1 MAALVVVAAAC
12 SGGAAAPTIE
22 AVPKATALQPT
33 TNGFAF
39 ANFPAAMV
47 PEELDGNDLLTMF
60 GSAACQDGVA
70 DPCTPTAEAAVWAQ
84 MVNQARGA
92 GHCAGMVV
100 QAAQR
105 FRLDELPATVDLV
118 NTGDVTHG
126 IIRAFATQ
134 FLPEPQQEADAWAK
148 RSMREIVAELATSF
162 GSPKPTWTLGLY
174 TDVGGHAV
182 LPYAVEYPDADTA
195 VVQVYDSNWP
205 GRNRYVEFD
214 LAADT
219 WTFSFSGDD
228 PATDPAPW
236 TGGKGDADLTALDT
250 RVAAT
255 CPFCGTTSNVQSSML
270 VIRATDPNWTVET
283 QNGTFSPLA
292 DAPVE
297 GVIAR
302 PIQSG
307 AAGSGPQTYDYVVL
321 VNGTRFT
328 LNLPDPT
335 SAFIIKPDS
344 ISRVLTSG
352 GGPSPIVVGD
362 GTISVADPETSL
374 TVASNDLVLQTSGTS
389 ATVNVGATQLDVVV
403 KTPEGEQFSFTV
415 FGEAPEALI
424 QFAVDDIGPVLV
436 VVTDFVAEPTT
447 IREIRPDGSET
458 VTTTEEPLELT
469 KVAPDLP
476 DELRPDDVKPGLP
489 PVAQR
494 DLANPDYRVDA
505 AYVPPADAVT
515 ATTAPGDSGSSAVAA
530 GTTTTAPAAPSA
542 GTSTST
548 TAAATTPTTR
558 PPTRTTLAPSS
569 TSSSST
575 SSSSTTAAPPPPP
588 APTTS
593 STTTTTAPSCTPPP
607 VTVPPGPHL
616 YAATGLNY
624 WVYLNGDCYG
634 NAPPVPPPGPITGTG
649 TFTKV
654 DEDWGAGGPP
664 GSGTG
669 DYYMIEYKGYMWPP
683 KAAQYWFCAYT
694 DDGHKVSIA
703 GTLLGDIWTDR
714 FAHCGSTFSYT
725 FDGSAKTFD
734 MWYYEHDASASS
746 RLRYNVMDAGD
757 PNGWDA
763 VPESW
768 FSNLMQPSTPSAPT
782 NLYLEPVDGG
792 MNLSWSLPLSTG
804 GSPITDYQAF
814 YATNIAGPWE
824 VFADPVST
832 VKEIAVTG
840 LTNSTNHWFKVVAKN
855 SDGYGDLSAISSAI
869 APVAYAAAPANLV
882 LSGKTNTT
890 LTFSWDPLV
899 HSGDNYRMFWS
910 QNADVSFPTYTGT
923 GGTSYTITGLTPST
937 TYYFRLAGWRNGVPA
952 DVLQYRTSQWSVIV
966 SATTN
971 P

>member
-1 MAALVVVAAAC
+1 M
-12 SGGAAAPTIE
+12 
-22 AVPKATALQPT
+22 PKATALQPA
-33 TNGFAF
+33 TNGFSF
-39 ANFPAAMV
+39 ANFPASLV
-47 PEELDGNDLLTMF
+47 PEELDGSDLLTMF

-105 FRLDELPATVDLV
+105 FRFDELPATIDLA

-134 FLPEPQQEADAWAK
+134 FLPEPQQEADGWAK
-148 RSMREIVAELATSF
+148 RSMREIVAALASSF
-162 GSPKPTWTLGLY
+162 DSPKPVYTLGLY

-182 LPYAVEYPDADTA
+182 LPYAVEFPDPDTA

-228 PATDPAPW
+228 PAADPAPW
-236 TGGKGDADLTALDT
+236 TGGTGDADLTALDT

-255 CPFCGTTSNVQSSML
+255 CPFCGTTSSVQSSML
-270 VIRATDPNWTVET
+270 VIRSTDPNWTVET

-292 DAPVE
+292 DAPVD

-302 PIQSG
+302 PIQSAG
-307 AAGSGPQTYDYVVL
+307 AGSAPQTYDYIVL

-335 SAFIIKPDS
+335 SAFIVKPDS
-344 ISRVLTSG
+344 VARVLTTG
-352 GGPSPIVVGD
+352 EAPSPVVVGD

-374 TVASNDLVLQTSGTS
+374 TVASNDLVVQTSGTS
-389 ATVNVGATQLDVVV
+389 ATVDIGATQLDVVV
-403 KTPEGEQFSFTV
+403 QTPDGEQFSFTV
-415 FGEAPEALI
+415 FGEAPEALV

-436 VVTDFVAEPTT
+436 VVTDFTEAPTT
-447 IREIRPDGSET
+447 VREIRPDGTET
-458 VTTTEEPLELT
+458 VTETDERLDLT
-469 KVAPDLP
+469 KVSPDLP
-476 DELRPDDVKPGLP
+476 DELQPDEAKPGLP
-489 PVAQR
+489 PVAVR
-494 DLANPDYRVDA
+494 DLSNPDYRVDA

-515 ATTAPGDSGSSAVAA
+515 AGDAGTDADAAA
-530 GTTTTAPAAPSA
+530 GTTTTVSGATSA

-548 TAAATTPTTR
+548 TAAAAAATTTTLR
-558 PPTRTTLAPSS
+558 PPTRTTLAPSTTS
-569 TSSSST
+569 SSSST
-575 SSSSTTAAPPPPP
+575 SSTSTTAAPPPPP
-588 APTTS
+588 VPA
-593 STTTTTAPSCTPPP
+593 CTPPP

-634 NAPPVPPPGPITGTG
+634 NAPPVPPPGPITGNG

-669 DYYMIEYKGYMWPP
+669 DYYMIEYKGYVWPP

-746 RLRYNVMDAGD
+746 RLRYNVMEAGD

-763 VPESW
+763 VPASW
-768 FSNLMQPSTPSAPT
+768 FSNVLQPSTPSAPLS
-782 NLYLEPVDGG
+782 LYLEPMDGG
-792 MNLSWSLPLSTG
+792 MDLTWSLPLSTG

-824 VFADPVST
+824 LFAEPVST
-832 VKEIAVTG
+832 VKAISVTG
-840 LTNSTNHWFKVVAKN
+840 LANGTNHWFKVVAKN
-855 SDGYGDLSAISSAI
+855 SDGYGDLSAISSSI

-923 GGTSYTITGLTPST
+923 GGTTYTITGLTPST
-937 TYYFRLAGWRNGVPA
+937 TYYFRLAGWKNGVPG
-952 DVLQYRTSQWSVIV
+952 DVLQYRTSQWSTIA
-966 SATTN
+966 SATTD